1 MTTRAH
7 FVGGEGWLW
16 GCKWEKEKSR
26 TVFVSVEIT
35 SKQYVH
41 MWGVETRAKTKKKLG
56 GPLVSVVPTHLEAN
70 SRVTKNFP
78 AVQG

>member
-16 GCKWEKEKSR
+16 GCKWEKEKRR
-26 TVFVSVEIT
+26 T
-35 SKQYVH
+35 
-41 MWGVETRAKTKKKLG
+41 VETRAKTKKKLG
-56 GPLVSVVPTHLEAN
+56 GPLVSVVPIHLKAN

-78 AVQG
+78 AVQGKKELPRH

>member
-1 MTTRAH
+1 MV
-7 FVGGEGWLW
+7 VGGVSGKRRKVEQCLCRW
-16 GCKWEKEKSR
+16 KSPADNMY
-26 TVFVSVEIT
+26 I
-35 SKQYVH
+35 

-78 AVQG
+78 AVQGKKEPPRH